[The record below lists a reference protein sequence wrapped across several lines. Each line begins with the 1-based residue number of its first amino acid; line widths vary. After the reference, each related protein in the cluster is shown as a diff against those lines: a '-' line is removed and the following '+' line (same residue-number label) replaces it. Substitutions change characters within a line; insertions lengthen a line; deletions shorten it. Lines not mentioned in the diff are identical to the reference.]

1 MKAQILTEDQIPEAL
16 SIARG
21 VFDYCLRAR
30 ITDLEMIHIFL
41 QYTENT
47 NIRNMIAE
55 GTLTMWGIFE
65 QGHMIAMSGMQKE
78 GHITMLYVL
87 PVFQRRGCGRCL
99 LEEMK
104 AYAANQYQLQ
114 RVTLSAMPAWTAD
127 YFTKRRFHPM
137 EVTQP
142 CSFVPMQAKTVARAI
157 YEKKEIPSGVILGT
171 SIGGLAVCA
180 AVAVGFMVLYEKS
193 DIFYCIIC
201 IFIHKICH
209 FFLLQKRLKKVT
221 ICDKIFTI

>member
-65 QGHMIAMSGMQKE
+65 QGHMIAMSGMQKAQY
-78 GHITMLYVL
+78 GAIDPFGQITI
-87 PVFQRRGCGRCL
+87 RCV
-99 LEEMK
+99 
-104 AYAANQYQLQ
+104 
-114 RVTLSAMPAWTAD
+114 RTSPIVTDRNKLHRSPKD
-127 YFTKRRFHPM
+127 
-137 EVTQP
+137 
-142 CSFVPMQAKTVARAI
+142 
-157 YEKKEIPSGVILGT
+157 
-171 SIGGLAVCA
+171 
-180 AVAVGFMVLYEKS
+180 
-193 DIFYCIIC
+193 
-201 IFIHKICH
+201 
-209 FFLLQKRLKKVT
+209 
-221 ICDKIFTI
+221 

>member
-78 GHITMLYVL
+78 GHAC
-87 PVFQRRGCGRCL
+87 F
-99 LEEMK
+99 
-104 AYAANQYQLQ
+104 A
-114 RVTLSAMPAWTAD
+114 
-127 YFTKRRFHPM
+127 
-137 EVTQP
+137 
-142 CSFVPMQAKTVARAI
+142 CSFH
-157 YEKKEIPSGVILGT
+157 LH
-171 SIGGLAVCA
+171 
-180 AVAVGFMVLYEKS
+180 
-193 DIFYCIIC
+193 
-201 IFIHKICH
+201 FIHCYRIC
-209 FFLLQKRLKKVT
+209 LP
-221 ICDKIFTI
+221 

>member
-47 NIRNMIAE
+47 NIRHMIAE

-142 CSFVPMQAKTVARAI
+142 CSFVPWRRLCRRSFRHRLRPQR
-157 YEKKEIPSGVILGT
+157 PGLQNRSSSILGK
-171 SIGGLAVCA
+171 SKYKRCHVSVYAKNR
-180 AVAVGFMVLYEKS
+180 GFEL
-193 DIFYCIIC
+193 
-201 IFIHKICH
+201 
-209 FFLLQKRLKKVT
+209 T
-221 ICDKIFTI
+221 IVI

>member
-65 QGHMIAMSGMQKE
+65 QGHM
-78 GHITMLYVL
+78 TMLYVL

-180 AVAVGFMVLYEKS
+180 AVAVGFMVLWMHG
-193 DIFYCIIC
+193 I
-201 IFIHKICH
+201 
-209 FFLLQKRLKKVT
+209 V
-221 ICDKIFTI
+221 

>member
-180 AVAVGFMVLYEKS
+180 AVAVGFMVLWMHE
-193 DIFYCIIC
+193 I
-201 IFIHKICH
+201 
-209 FFLLQKRLKKVT
+209 V
-221 ICDKIFTI
+221 

>member
-1 MKAQILTEDQIPEAL
+1 
-16 SIARG
+16 
-21 VFDYCLRAR
+21 
-30 ITDLEMIHIFL
+30 
-41 QYTENT
+41 
-47 NIRNMIAE
+47 
-55 GTLTMWGIFE
+55 
-65 QGHMIAMSGMQKE
+65 
-78 GHITMLYVL
+78 
-87 PVFQRRGCGRCL
+87 
-99 LEEMK
+99 MK

-180 AVAVGFMVLYEKS
+180 AVAVGFMVLWMHG
-193 DIFYCIIC
+193 I
-201 IFIHKICH
+201 
-209 FFLLQKRLKKVT
+209 V
-221 ICDKIFTI
+221 

>member
-157 YEKKEIPSGVILGT
+157 YSIRRDPRNQHWRSGSLCGSCCRVHGIVD
-171 SIGGLAVCA
+171 AWN
-180 AVAVGFMVLYEKS
+180 
-193 DIFYCIIC
+193 CIIC

>member
-78 GHITMLYVL
+78 DIL
-87 PVFQRRGCGRCL
+87 PCCMCFRYSSA
-99 LEEMK
+99 ED
-104 AYAANQYQLQ
+104 AAD
-114 RVTLSAMPAWTAD
+114 VCW
-127 YFTKRRFHPM
+127 
-137 EVTQP
+137 
-142 CSFVPMQAKTVARAI
+142 
-157 YEKKEIPSGVILGT
+157 KK
-171 SIGGLAVCA
+171 
-180 AVAVGFMVLYEKS
+180 
-193 DIFYCIIC
+193 
-201 IFIHKICH
+201 
-209 FFLLQKRLKKVT
+209 
-221 ICDKIFTI
+221 

>member
-104 AYAANQYQLQ
+104 AYAAEGDVIGNAGMDSGLFYQTP
-114 RVTLSAMPAWTAD
+114 VSSNGGNTAV
-127 YFTKRRFHPM
+127 FI
-137 EVTQP
+137 
-142 CSFVPMQAKTVARAI
+142 CSDAGKNR
-157 YEKKEIPSGVILGT
+157 GT
-171 SIGGLAVCA
+171 R
-180 AVAVGFMVLYEKS
+180 
-193 DIFYCIIC
+193 DI
-201 IFIHKICH
+201 
-209 FFLLQKRLKKVT
+209 
-221 ICDKIFTI
+221 

>member
-21 VFDYCLRAR
+21 VFDYCLRASDHGSGNDSY
-30 ITDLEMIHIFL
+30 IL

-65 QGHMIAMSGMQKE
+65 QGHMVAMSGMQKE

-142 CSFVPMQAKTVARAI
+142 LSFVPMQAKR
-157 YEKKEIPSGVILGT
+157 GT
-171 SIGGLAVCA
+171 R
-180 AVAVGFMVLYEKS
+180 
-193 DIFYCIIC
+193 DI
-201 IFIHKICH
+201 
-209 FFLLQKRLKKVT
+209 
-221 ICDKIFTI
+221 

>member
-65 QGHMIAMSGMQKE
+65 QGHMIAMSGMQKYMN
-78 GHITMLYVL
+78 H
-87 PVFQRRGCGRCL
+87 FQ
-99 LEEMK
+99 
-104 AYAANQYQLQ
+104 
-114 RVTLSAMPAWTAD
+114 
-127 YFTKRRFHPM
+127 
-137 EVTQP
+137 
-142 CSFVPMQAKTVARAI
+142 
-157 YEKKEIPSGVILGT
+157 
-171 SIGGLAVCA
+171 
-180 AVAVGFMVLYEKS
+180 
-193 DIFYCIIC
+193 
-201 IFIHKICH
+201 
-209 FFLLQKRLKKVT
+209 
-221 ICDKIFTI
+221 ICDPCTQTIIKDPPRNTECFRNLIFR

>member
-1 MKAQILTEDQIPEAL
+1 MKAEILTEDQIPEAL

-65 QGHMIAMSGMQKE
+65 QGHMIAMPGMQKE

-87 PVFQRRGCGRCL
+87 PVF
-99 LEEMK
+99 
-104 AYAANQYQLQ
+104 
-114 RVTLSAMPAWTAD
+114 SAEDVAD
-127 YFTKRRFHPM
+127 
-137 EVTQP
+137 V
-142 CSFVPMQAKTVARAI
+142 CW
-157 YEKKEIPSGVILGT
+157 KK
-171 SIGGLAVCA
+171 
-180 AVAVGFMVLYEKS
+180 
-193 DIFYCIIC
+193 
-201 IFIHKICH
+201 
-209 FFLLQKRLKKVT
+209 
-221 ICDKIFTI
+221 

>member
-47 NIRNMIAE
+47 NIRHMIAE

-87 PVFQRRGCGRCL
+87 PVFQKYSSC
-99 LEEMK
+99 
-104 AYAANQYQLQ
+104 
-114 RVTLSAMPAWTAD
+114 VS
-127 YFTKRRFHPM
+127 
-137 EVTQP
+137 
-142 CSFVPMQAKTVARAI
+142 
-157 YEKKEIPSGVILGT
+157 VIL
-171 SIGGLAVCA
+171 LLRF
-180 AVAVGFMVLYEKS
+180 VGFL
-193 DIFYCIIC
+193 IF
-201 IFIHKICH
+201 
-209 FFLLQKRLKKVT
+209 LV
-221 ICDKIFTI
+221 

>member
-1 MKAQILTEDQIPEAL
+1 MKIRKLTNEEIKGACAFAVSIYNIAIRGCFRTQDCHRYFDEYMDADRLTDEERTGAL
-16 SIARG
+16 VVFGAFDSNVLCG
-21 VFDYCLRAR
+21 VCG
-30 ITDLEMIHIFL
+30 M
-41 QYTENT
+41 T
-47 NIRNMIAE
+47 N
-55 GTLTMWGIFE
+55 
-65 QGHMIAMSGMQKE
+65 E

-180 AVAVGFMVLYEKS
+180 AVAVGFMVLWMHG
-193 DIFYCIIC
+193 I
-201 IFIHKICH
+201 
-209 FFLLQKRLKKVT
+209 V
-221 ICDKIFTI
+221 